1 MEYLIKLALI
11 AIETELLC
19 YPSLGLVSIN
29 SCGSHQDMNFNLF
42 MKSKET
48 FGVYFY
54 HIYNLVLSYKSLNF
68 NKLRVLG
75 VEQEKRM
82 FEVTNN
88 INTHKGLIFSF
99 GIIYYVVSYGGAKE
113 A

>member
-1 MEYLIKLALI
+1 MEYLTKLAII

-42 MKSKET
+42 TKSKET
-48 FGVYFY
+48 FSVYFD

-68 NKLRVLG
+68 HKLRVLG

-82 FEVTNN
+82 FKARASKRPKFRA
-88 INTHKGLIFSF
+88 I
-99 GIIYYVVSYGGAKE
+99 
-113 A
+113 